1 MKQPEDDKTID
12 LITAEQR
19 IGRRLANDPSYGPT
33 PEQKEAMRK
42 ERQRELAAAR
52 QAKYRK
58 RAEAKGDVAVGLMLS
73 GDTDR
78 SLQTLCVH
86 HGCDRR
92 QMIEAL
98 ISQEFARVINEE
110 LPGQESTAL
119 IEETIFART
128 RKHRVMRVTE

>member
-12 LITAEQR
+12 LVTAEQR
-19 IGRRLANDPSYGPT
+19 IAKRLEQRLGRRLANDPSYGPT

-98 ISQEFARVINEE
+98 ISQEFA
-110 LPGQESTAL
+110 
-119 IEETIFART
+119 
-128 RKHRVMRVTE
+128 